1 MQKVKFLLC
10 CAIMV
15 VLGACQTTI
24 VDHLTI
30 SDGVRS
36 AKIYED
42 DKRLKLISQRL
53 EMEDKDNPGQWW
65 EAKKTSDGT
74 YILTAKGQADKIS
87 YENQMA
93 GGGGGNGGGGGGNG
107 GGGGG
112 GGSC

>member
-93 GGGGGNGGGGGGNG
+93 GGGGGNGGGN

>member
-1 MQKVKFLLC
+1 MQKAKLLLC
-10 CAIMV
+10 CATMV
-15 VLGACQTTI
+15 VIGACQKI
-24 VDHLTI
+24 DYLTI
-30 SDGVRS
+30 SEGVRT

-42 DKRLKLISQRL
+42 DKKLKLISQRL

-74 YILTAKGQADKIS
+74 YILTAKGQADKIG

-93 GGGGGNGGGGGGNG
+93 GGDG

-112 GGSC
+112 GGGGCN